1 MTELERAINA
11 RELDEIFS
19 FAYNRG
25 MKQTSADRRYL
36 IYLAIV
42 SGTLIL
48 GGVVLLTY
56 GVMFL

>member
-1 MTELERAINA
+1 MYLNQLVVLSMQR
-11 RELDEIFS
+11 
-19 FAYNRG
+19 
-25 MKQTSADRRYL
+25 TSAERRYL